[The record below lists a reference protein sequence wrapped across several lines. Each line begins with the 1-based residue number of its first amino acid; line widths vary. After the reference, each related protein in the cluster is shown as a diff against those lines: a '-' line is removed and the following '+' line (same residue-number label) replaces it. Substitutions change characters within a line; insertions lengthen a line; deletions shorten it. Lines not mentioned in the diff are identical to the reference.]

1 MKRILVT
8 GSREWHDIEWMKK
21 ELKRAVGELKT
32 TDSGIVPNVVLVH
45 GDCPSGADAMADTL
59 WRQFVSPDQ
68 LEAHPAKWNVDGKVD
83 KTAGFKRN
91 QEMVDT
97 KPDLVLAFQT
107 PCSKKDCKTEGWHY
121 SHGAQHTIDAAEA
134 AGLEVRIYRDPPF

>member
-8 GSREWHDIEWMKK
+8 GSRDWKMRDWLYEVLRDTYREFDREAI
-21 ELKRAVGELKT
+21 
-32 TDSGIVPNVVLVH
+32 LVH
-45 GDCPSGADAMADTL
+45 GAATKGVDAMADHM
-59 WRQFVSPDQ
+59 WREKVG
-68 LEAHPAKWNVDGKVD
+68 EAYIEHYPAKWNVDGKVD